1 MDIVSRTPF
10 TLKLI
15 QRFPGYKE
23 SVGSKF
29 SMNERDIW
37 ENGFYTLAAE
47 ENETLE
53 VLFDSADKNARLYLE
68 ALDVMP
74 YDDKNLFEDEE
85 GRLYR
90 TVSPESFLLCSS
102 DSTTDTLRVDSF
114 KMSIYCNEKWYYGV
128 LNILPKAMS
137 KKEWKM
143 MKDDL
148 EKEVRGLAQ
157 DIIQK
162 NIGISNKNIKIL
174 PRILY
179 DFMILKKYS
188 KRVIMA
194 LMNIAENPKCEIV
207 TEYENVSLQKN
218 NERNFDAA
226 TMRRYATRS
235 GCDARWKIPVK
246 RTCYDIQENRLLKN
260 MLQEYDDKLVEFI
273 AILDNAESFNMEEE
287 SNKEMLL
294 EFRETAE
301 KLKKVTAI
309 LKAQEWFGKVGK
321 LSGPY
326 IPHSFILDTRYN
338 TIYQMHME
346 LKQNEVQIH
355 LNPEFDY
362 TWKRS
367 SYLYEMWCFFK
378 VCHFCFEK
386 LDLEY
391 SDWNFDLKGEV
402 FFPFLKEGTMVRFS
416 NPAMFVIRERSYGY
430 QSPIIH
436 CKAAWGS
443 QES

>member
-162 NIGISNKNIKIL
+162 NIGIGNKF
-174 PRILY
+174 Y
-179 DFMILKKYS
+179 MIS
-188 KRVIMA
+188 
-194 LMNIAENPKCEIV
+194 
-207 TEYENVSLQKN
+207 
-218 NERNFDAA
+218 
-226 TMRRYATRS
+226 
-235 GCDARWKIPVK
+235 
-246 RTCYDIQENRLLKN
+246 
-260 MLQEYDDKLVEFI
+260 
-273 AILDNAESFNMEEE
+273 
-287 SNKEMLL
+287 
-294 EFRETAE
+294 
-301 KLKKVTAI
+301 
-309 LKAQEWFGKVGK
+309 
-321 LSGPY
+321 
-326 IPHSFILDTRYN
+326 
-338 TIYQMHME
+338 
-346 LKQNEVQIH
+346 
-355 LNPEFDY
+355 
-362 TWKRS
+362 
-367 SYLYEMWCFFK
+367 
-378 VCHFCFEK
+378 
-386 LDLEY
+386 
-391 SDWNFDLKGEV
+391 
-402 FFPFLKEGTMVRFS
+402 
-416 NPAMFVIRERSYGY
+416 
-430 QSPIIH
+430 
-436 CKAAWGS
+436 
-443 QES
+443 

>member
-162 NIGISNKNIKIL
+162 NIGIGNKNIKIP

-246 RTCYDIQENRLLKN
+246 RTCYDIQENRLLKK
-260 MLQEYDDKLVEFI
+260 Y
-273 AILDNAESFNMEEE
+273 AP
-287 SNKEMLL
+287 
-294 EFRETAE
+294 
-301 KLKKVTAI
+301 
-309 LKAQEWFGKVGK
+309 G
-321 LSGPY
+321 
-326 IPHSFILDTRYN
+326 
-338 TIYQMHME
+338 
-346 LKQNEVQIH
+346 
-355 LNPEFDY
+355 
-362 TWKRS
+362 
-367 SYLYEMWCFFK
+367 
-378 VCHFCFEK
+378 
-386 LDLEY
+386 
-391 SDWNFDLKGEV
+391 
-402 FFPFLKEGTMVRFS
+402 
-416 NPAMFVIRERSYGY
+416 IR
-430 QSPIIH
+430 
-436 CKAAWGS
+436 
-443 QES
+443 